1 MKKTATKI
9 SGILTLIFSICLFTF
24 SLLIICARFN
34 IGNVSN
40 IINNLTFLQIP
51 LTYFSYI
58 YVSLPAGLVA
68 LILTSVEFSTIEIVF
83 ISLFFTFSILMVFW
97 GIKEILISNRD
108 DVDFA
113 NCKRTC
119 GFMFFTKFMFFAY
132 TVFIIIASFVI
143 NEVKSMQKIISL

>member
-68 LILTSVEFSTIEIVF
+68 LILTSVEFSMI
-83 ISLFFTFSILMVFW
+83 
-97 GIKEILISNRD
+97 
-108 DVDFA
+108 
-113 NCKRTC
+113 
-119 GFMFFTKFMFFAY
+119 
-132 TVFIIIASFVI
+132 
-143 NEVKSMQKIISL
+143 